1 MGSTTC
7 YDILI
12 KQAKNK
18 KIKSNA
24 EPGQEDPEFDEKVEK
39 EKEKYQKQADT
50 IYDVETAKI
59 KAQMAAKKAALAA
72 SEPVKTSE
80 YMMERFNSNDI
91 DKYGEDGI
99 KTTMQ
104 REMQKLSQGIDEMEA
119 ESDRKIEELKQ
130 KLDKEAKAKREKK
143 LAEKEKKLKEKR
155 EKKKQKEEE
164 KKNSLD
170 KNKITKK
177 SSPDLINEAS
187 KIGKETD
194 QDIDMFTA
202 DQEALLEEYEK
213 AIEKQAKE
221 NGESKG
227 AKMVS
232 EYNKAIEKAAKIQY
246 ELIQKNL
253 AKAKITAKQVAQS
266 AKLKLFA
273 MIGV

>member
-59 KAQMAAKKAALAA
+59 KTQMAAKKAALAA
-72 SEPVKTSE
+72 SEPIKTSE

-164 KKNSLD
+164 KK
-170 KNKITKK
+170 ITKK

-194 QDIDMFTA
+194 QDIDMFAA

-213 AIEKQAKE
+213 TIEKQAKE
-221 NGESKG
+221 NGESEG
-227 AKMVS
+227 AKMVTN
-232 EYNKAIEKAAKIQY
+232 YNKAIEKAAKIQY